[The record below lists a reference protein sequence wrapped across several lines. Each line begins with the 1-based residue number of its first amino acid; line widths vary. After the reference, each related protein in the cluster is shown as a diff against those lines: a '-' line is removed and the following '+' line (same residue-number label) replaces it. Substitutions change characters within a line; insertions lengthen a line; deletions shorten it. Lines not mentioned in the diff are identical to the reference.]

1 MIRLSTEKFFIAD
14 PYNEKHIQLF
24 EQFENKHSISTTATS
39 RLKEIASL
47 YSKTEYQIITKESNN
62 VEQILFLE
70 NNDSIVD
77 TCHIQG
83 EKDIKTCTLYFSP
96 INNLTRN
103 RPLLTL
109 SLDYA
114 FNVLGMEE
122 IFVATTTTDKNLREN
137 LESRGFENLGEDGG
151 NIIFLKEKEIIQKT
165 GRIIQ

>member
-24 EQFENKHSISTTATS
+24 EQFENKHSISTTETS

-70 NNDSIVD
+70 SNDSIVD

-96 INNLTRN
+96 INNLARN

-109 SLDYA
+109 SLDYV

-122 IFVATTTTDKNLREN
+122 IFVATTTTDKNLRGN
-137 LESRGFENLGEDGG
+137 LESRGFENLGEDSG

>member
-70 NNDSIVD
+70 SNDSIVD

-96 INNLTRN
+96 INNLARN

>member
-70 NNDSIVD
+70 SNDSIVD

>member
-24 EQFENKHSISTTATS
+24 EQFENKHNISTAAPS

-70 NNDSIVD
+70 SDGSIVD

-96 INNLTRN
+96 INILAKN

>member
-70 NNDSIVD
+70 SNDSIVD

-96 INNLTRN
+96 INILAKN